1 MSMPSQIFV
10 YDPGV
15 AERHALELSD
25 FELAF
30 LSVARSFFE
39 TFESPSGQC
48 WMMGFMDAER
58 RFPIP
63 YGATIAHA
71 ISMVVSELRES
82 HQGVF
87 PYFRTTDELAGQAV
101 TQTERY
107 LLETLRHIRNGNRS
121 GAQTTAMLLCQGNAS
136 RGLLQ
141 ALERLCLITGDVTEL
156 RF

>member
-1 MSMPSQIFV
+1 MTPSSHIFV

-15 AERHALELSD
+15 ADHHALALTE
-25 FELAF
+25 FETAF

-39 TFESPSGQC
+39 TFESPNGQC
-48 WMMGFMDAER
+48 WMLGFMDAER

-71 ISMVVSELRES
+71 ISLAVTALRDT

-87 PYFRTTDELAGQAV
+87 PYFRTTDEMADRAV

-107 LLETLRHIRNGNRS
+107 LIETLRHIRSGNRAA
-121 GAQTTAMLLCQGNAS
+121 AQTSAMLLCQGNSA
-136 RGLLQ
+136 RTLLQ